1 MVINDCFVDQG
12 SLYHLG
18 RGYDISTVS
27 LITVINRE
35 QLKKNKCLFQLFFK
49 KKLSWV
55 TRRYHKSDYCGN
67 TSNGWQEKLS
77 VDSIIVL
84 ASIMLCL

>member
-49 KKLSWV
+49 KNLVGLPGVITSRITAV
-55 TRRYHKSDYCGN
+55 TPVTGGKRN
-67 TSNGWQEKLS
+67 LVWTAL
-77 VDSIIVL
+77 L
-84 ASIMLCL
+84 FLPA